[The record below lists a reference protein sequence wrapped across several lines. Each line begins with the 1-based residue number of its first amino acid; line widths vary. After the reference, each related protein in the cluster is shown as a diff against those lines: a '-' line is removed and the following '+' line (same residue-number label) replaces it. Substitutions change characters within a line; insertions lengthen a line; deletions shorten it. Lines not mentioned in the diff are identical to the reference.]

1 MTAAELLKKE
11 EGIGALVSVK
21 RGCWMYGLRKAVPQ
35 VISNLCMVGYL
46 DRKVKV
52 MILISSLHMNTAGT
66 LVASLMNVGMKF

>member
-46 DRKVKV
+46 DAKVKE
-52 MILISSLHMNTAGT
+52 MILISIYEYSNFSGIFDECGWEILR
-66 LVASLMNVGMKF
+66 

>member
-35 VISNLCMVGYL
+35 VISNLCMVGCL
-46 DRKVKV
+46 DAKLK
-52 MILISSLHMNTAGT
+52 MTLISTVT
-66 LVASLMNVGMKF
+66 LVASLKNVGGKF

>member
-35 VISNLCMVGYL
+35 VISSLCMVGYL
-46 DRKVKV
+46 DAKVKV
-52 MILISSLHMNTAGT
+52 MMILISIYEYRNFSGIFD
-66 LVASLMNVGMKF
+66 G